1 MNDDAWKEF
10 AIELSKTTESSEKEI
25 SLNFKEGNDRE
36 EILDEQAECVVV
48 EVIHIDDDTTEN
60 PETICQIKFWGDQED
75 CEWVCAKAHELGYIG
90 ANNLALA
97 DAIPFIEQ
105 AEKVI
110 SN

>member
-10 AIELSKTTESSEKEI
+10 AEKLARTTESSEKEI

-36 EILDEQAECVVV
+36 EILNERAECVVV
-48 EVIHIDDDTTEN
+48 EVIHIDDDSVEK

-75 CEWVCAKAHELGYIG
+75 CEWVCAKAHELGYVG

-97 DAIPFIEQ
+97 DALPFMEQ
-105 AEKVI
+105 AEKIVT
-110 SN
+110 N

>member
-1 MNDDAWKEF
+1 MNDDAWKKF
-10 AIELSKTTESSEKEI
+10 AESLSKENKEKNI
-25 SLNFKEGNDRE
+25 SLNRSKKGDKE

-48 EVIHIDDDTTEN
+48 EVIHIDDDTAEN

-90 ANNLALA
+90 ANNLALT

-105 AEKVI
+105 AEKII